1 MDLSSTIIAVA
12 TGHAPSPRSLVRIS
26 GEHTRAA
33 LHCVVRGAAHL
44 APGAHLV
51 RIVVPGGDRDAAPVD
66 LPARLVMF
74 AGPRSYTGED
84 AAELQLVGQ
93 PSLVSRVV
101 STLCAHGHG
110 RVRHALPGEF
120 TARAVLRGKLRPDQ
134 AESVQALIVA
144 TSDAQLRAADRVLS
158 GESGAAYRVLADDL
172 AGALALVEAGIDFTD
187 QDDVVAISP
196 SELLRRVTG
205 VARTI
210 EAMLG
215 PAPATAAPT
224 HTPRVVLAGAPNA
237 GKSTLFNALLGRE
250 RTVVSSVAGTT
261 RDIVEEPL
269 DLRGSVSGVSD
280 SAAVTLVDIAG
291 MDEHLRASTPIDAM
305 AQRAA
310 SDAVRHADVLVWCDP
325 TGAFTPPPW
334 PDHSATIIRVRTKAD
349 VLSAHA
355 ADAPQHLGV
364 CALDGWNLGALRRA
378 IADAA
383 FSQTSHAQGSA
394 TLLPRHARHLAAAH
408 AALERVRT
416 SLAGRPDA
424 AQLDHP
430 EIAAGALR
438 EALDEL
444 GQIAGAI
451 APDDIIG
458 RIFATFCIGK

>member
-1 MDLSSTIIAVA
+1 VDLSSTIIAVA

-33 LHCVVRGAAHL
+33 LACLVPDMQQLDA
-44 APGAHLV
+44 GAHVV
-51 RIVVPGGDRDAAPVD
+51 RIVVPGAAREDAPVE
-66 LPARLVMF
+66 LPARVLMF
-74 AGPRSYTGED
+74 VAPRSYTGED

-93 PSLVSRVV
+93 TSIVARVMN
-101 STLCAHGHG
+101 TLCAHEHG
-110 RVRHALPGEF
+110 RVRPALPGEF

-144 TSDAQLRAADRVLS
+144 ASQSQLRAADRVLS
-158 GESGAAYRVLADDL
+158 GESGAAYRALADEL
-172 AGALALVEAGIDFTD
+172 ATALALVEAGIDFTD
-187 QDDVVAISP
+187 QDDVVAIAP

-215 PAPATAAPT
+215 PTPATAAPT
-224 HTPRVVLAGAPNA
+224 HTPRVALAGAPNA

-269 DLRGSVSGVSD
+269 DLRGSVAGVCD

-291 MDEHLRASTPIDAM
+291 MDDHAHAAGHVDAM

-325 TGAFTPPPW
+325 TGAFAPPPW

-349 VLSAHA
+349 IPAMDA
-355 ADAPQHLGV
+355 PAAPQHLGV

-416 SLAGRPDA
+416 SLARRPDA

-444 GQIAGAI
+444 GQITGAI

>member
-1 MDLSSTIIAVA
+1 MDLSDTIIAVA

-26 GEHTRAA
+26 GERTHAA
-33 LHCVVRGAAHL
+33 LAHV
-44 APGAHLV
+44 APGAQRLAAGAHTV
-51 RIVVPGGDRDAAPVD
+51 RVVVPGAADHAAPID
-66 LPARLVMF
+66 LPAQLVVF
-74 AGPRSYTGED
+74 TAPRSYTGED

-93 PSLVSRVV
+93 PSLVARVV
-101 STLCAHGHG
+101 REMCAHEHE
-110 RVRHALPGEF
+110 RVRPAQPGEF

-144 TSDAQLRAADRVLS
+144 ASDAQLRAADRVLS
-158 GESGAAYRVLADDL
+158 GESGATYRALADDL

-187 QDDVVAISP
+187 QEDVVAISP
-196 SELLRRVTG
+196 GDLLRRITS

-215 PAPATAAPT
+215 PAPATAAPA

-237 GKSTLFNALLGRE
+237 GKSTLFNAMLGRE
-250 RTVVSSVAGTT
+250 RTVVSAVPGTT

-269 DLRGSVSGVSD
+269 DLCSCVAGASD
-280 SAAVTLVDIAG
+280 DAAVTLVDIAG

-310 SDAVRHADVLVWCDP
+310 SDAVRHADVIVWCDP
-325 TGAFTPPPW
+325 SGSFGGPPW
-334 PDHSATIIRVRTKAD
+334 PEHSATIIRVRTKAD
-349 VLSAHA
+349 VPSTHGG
-355 ADAPQHLGV
+355 DTPQHLGV

-394 TLLPRHARHLAAAH
+394 TLLPRHARHLAAALT
-408 AALERVRT
+408 ALERVRAL
-416 SLAGRPDA
+416 LARQQHA

-438 EALDEL
+438 EALDEV